1 MANETVAPILPCTD
15 VDETREFY
23 ESIGFRTTYCQK
35 RPYTYLV
42 VEQGAIALHFGKAP
56 AGLDP
61 ADESSGGAVV
71 SVDEVAPY
79 HSGYV
84 AAMRATHGRVLG
96 RGRPRITRLRPGA
109 TRFSLVDP
117 SGNTIIVVAR
127 EEPDTLDHGGSP
139 EPAGPAR
146 ALDNARVLRDFKNDD
161 RAAYRSLRS
170 ALRRHRGSASAVE
183 RALLLAHLVGLGVA
197 LGESAAV
204 AEYREELVGVVLDG
218 EEQERVDAGLG
229 EIGEIGEIGEF
240 AGDWRRGWHV
250 APGSTRGQQRG
261 PSVIRGPRPAGPAHC
276 GHSVRPL
283 RPATPSGHAFGSV
296 APAGGSG
303 RFVGG
308 TAAAGTAT

>member
-15 VDETREFY
+15 VDETREFH
-23 ESIGFRTTYCQK
+23 ESIGFRTTYCQR

-61 ADESSGGAVV
+61 AEESSGGAVV

-139 EPAGPAR
+139 EPAGPAG

-161 RAAYRSLRS
+161 RAAYRRLRS

-204 AEYREELVGVVLDG
+204 AEYREELAGVVLDG
-218 EEQERVDAGLG
+218 EEQERVDAVLGELG
-229 EIGEIGEIGEF
+229 EIREF

-276 GHSVRPL
+276 GHSDRPL